1 MRFEIIYFDDQI
13 SNIEC
18 YQTMLMD
25 DFLITGYT
33 DCTVFE
39 MALEKQKP
47 HGIMLDLHMPVWDG
61 LTLYNKIVSSKNYNG
76 CPIFF
81 ISSDISDESRLKTIQ
96 TGAIDFFDR
105 SISEEELKLRLQNK
119 IKVFFQGKIQIDL
132 GNMRF
137 DDHAF
142 SIHVKGKPIDLTLF
156 EMRIL
161 SSIIRKLPASVNK
174 NELMEQIWGSN
185 AAPGKMNV
193 HVSNINL
200 KLIGWNHEINIK
212 ENSISFNPF

>member
-1 MRFEIIYFDDQI
+1 
-13 SNIEC
+13 
-18 YQTMLMD
+18 
-25 DFLITGYT
+25 
-33 DCTVFE
+33 
-39 MALEKQKP
+39 
-47 HGIMLDLHMPVWDG
+47 MLDLHMPIWDG
-61 LTLYNKIVSSKNYNG
+61 LTLYNKIVSSENYNG
-76 CPIFF
+76 CPVFF
-81 ISSDISDESRLKTIQ
+81 ISSDVSDESRLKTIQ

-119 IKVFFQGKIQIDL
+119 IKMFFQGKIQIDL

-161 SSIIRKLPASVNK
+161 SSIIRKMPAAVNK
-174 NELMEQIWGSN
+174 KELIEQLWGSN
-185 AAPGKMNV
+185 AAPGKINV